1 MTTTTKKVHV
11 TLSLPEQTNN
21 DLDELA
27 TGFGMTKSGLINF
40 LINKTKVSGA
50 DIFK

>member
-1 MTTTTKKVHV
+1 MTATTKKVHV

-40 LINKTKVSGA
+40 LINKTKASGT